1 MAAVVDGS
9 ESESN
14 SSSMCS
20 AGDWEHQQTA
30 SFDAPSDA
38 GLTAVFGPLH
48 GLDGVVANGARAAMT
63 STQARPM
70 DTHDLSAVMV
80 SPHVKFVHR
89 YISFSCESAADASHV
104 IDDMIRR
111 LPNANHVRHVTL
123 AEYGPD
129 PEHGRRFMCLV
140 VLHKDAADVAAWSD
154 ILHRSGRAYSI
165 SFAEVRPV

>member
-1 MAAVVDGS
+1 MVRRA
-9 ESESN
+9 
-14 SSSMCS
+14 
-20 AGDWEHQQTA
+20 A

-63 STQARPM
+63 SAQARPM

-89 YISFSCESAADASHV
+89 YISFSCESGANASHV

-111 LPNANHVRHVTL
+111 LPDANHVRHVTL

-140 VLHKDAADVAAWSD
+140 VLHKVTRFAPLSIPRSSSSNGCLPGCCRCGGVERHPASVQACV
-154 ILHRSGRAYSI
+154 LHI
-165 SFAEVRPV
+165 VR